1 MNLKCPLLKN
11 MPSKLL
17 ILPSLRTNYNR
28 TFQCET
34 PCTWN
39 IRRLVNETIVP
50 STHQPSDPAYYIED
64 CWIFELLSIQIKT
77 LPIMRC
83 RFEFSLELG
92 FDYKHFGLLLNAFIS
107 KNESKK

>member
-1 MNLKCPLLKN
+1 MQRVLQEIMKKN
-11 MPSKLL
+11 NAL
-17 ILPSLRTNYNR
+17 
-28 TFQCET
+28 
-34 PCTWN
+34 N
-39 IRRLVNETIVP
+39 IRRLVNEMIVP

-92 FDYKHFGLLLNAFIS
+92 FDYKHFGLFLTAFIS
-107 KNESKK
+107 KTE